1 MRPNRRAQ
9 QVRLGRKRVGRRPV
23 TGQSARWQATARLL
37 RRAGFG
43 ATGTQIDALEN
54 QDLSA
59 HLDTILALDPD
70 RDPGA
75 LATPRPIA
83 VTPAAP
89 ADGVSATALDAFT
102 GTLADQM
109 HDLTAWW
116 VRRMVSVQ
124 EPIHEKLTL
133 LWHNHF
139 ATSAQKVPVAEW
151 MGAQNQTLRT
161 LKLGD
166 FRTLAVAMLSDA
178 AMLYWLDGVGNSA
191 AKPNENLSREFM
203 ELFTLGHA
211 NGYTEADVREG
222 ARTLTGWYIGR
233 GGRATLAWDQHDSTL
248 KTVLGRTGNFS
259 HDEFCDVVLDQP
271 QSATFVA
278 GRLWRQLASDNP
290 PAPAALNRLV
300 AAYGPRRDLK
310 ALTKAILLDP
320 DFAASSGTVVSTP
333 VEWMVGVMR
342 SLKVPLSDPQLMD
355 ATVVALTVMRQR
367 PFYPP
372 DVNGWPHGH
381 AWLSTISTAARAWA
395 AEKFSGLGDLS
406 IVDEAAGTDRLDAA
420 GYLIGV
426 GAWTDSTAAALKDVA
441 DDPRRLIAAAV
452 NTPEYLTA

>member
-1 MRPNRRAQ
+1 
-9 QVRLGRKRVGRRPV
+9 V
-23 TGQSARWQATARLL
+23 TGQSPRWQATARLL
-37 RRAGFG
+37 RRTGFG
-43 ATGTQIDALEN
+43 ATGTQIDAVAR
-54 QDLSA
+54 QDPSTY
-59 HLDTILALDPD
+59 LDTVLALDPD

-75 LATPRPIA
+75 QATPRP
-83 VTPAAP
+83 TPVSPDPP
-89 ADGVSATALDAFT
+89 AEDASASALDAFT

-109 HDLTAWW
+109 HDLTIWW
-116 VRRMVSVQ
+116 VQRMVSVQ

-161 LKLGD
+161 HKLGD

-211 NGYTEADVREG
+211 NGYTEVDVREG
-222 ARTLTGWYIGR
+222 ARALTGWYIGR
-233 GGRATLAWDQHDSTL
+233 GGRAALASNQHDSTV
-248 KTVLGRTGNFS
+248 KTVLGRSGNFG
-259 HDEFCDVVLDQP
+259 HDGFCDVVLSQP
-271 QSATFVA
+271 QSAAYVA
-278 GRLWRQLASDNP
+278 GRLWRQLASDD
-290 PAPAALNRLV
+290 PAAPDVLNRLV

-320 DFAASSGTVVSTP
+320 AFATSAGSVVSTP
-333 VEWMVGVMR
+333 IEWMVGVMR
-342 SLKVPLSDPQLMD
+342 SLRVPMNDPQLMD
-355 ATVVALTVMRQR
+355 ATLVALTVMRQR

-372 DVNGWPHGH
+372 DVNGWPQGH
-381 AWLSTISTAARAWA
+381 AWLSTISTAARVWA
-395 AEKFSGLGDLS
+395 AEKFSELGDVS
-406 IVDEAAGTDRLDAA
+406 TVDEAARTDRLDAA

-426 GAWTDSTAAALKDVA
+426 GAWTDRTAAALKDVA
-441 DDPRRLIAAAV
+441 DDPRRLVAAAV
-452 NTPEYLTA
+452 NSPEYLTA

>member
-1 MRPNRRAQ
+1 
-9 QVRLGRKRVGRRPV
+9 VGRRPV
-23 TGQSARWQATARLL
+23 TGQSPRWQATARVL
-37 RRAGFG
+37 RRTGFG
-43 ATGTQIDALEN
+43 ATGPQIDAVAH
-54 QDLSA
+54 QDLSMY
-59 HLDTILALDPD
+59 LDTVLALNPD

-75 LATPRPIA
+75 LETPRPTP
-83 VTPAAP
+83 VTPAPP
-89 ADGVSATALDAFT
+89 AEGVSASVLNSIT

-109 HDLTAWW
+109 HDLTVWW
-116 VRRMVSVQ
+116 VRRMASVQ

-151 MGAQNQTLRT
+151 MGTQNQTLRT

-191 AKPNENLSREFM
+191 EKPNENLSREFM

-222 ARTLTGWYIGR
+222 ARSLTGWYIGR
-233 GGRATLAWDQHDSTL
+233 GGRTTLGPDLHDSTL
-248 KTVLGRTGNFS
+248 KTVLGHTGNLG
-259 HDEFCDVVLDQP
+259 HTEFCDVVLSQP
-271 QSATFVA
+271 QSAAFVA
-278 GRLWRQLASDNP
+278 GRLWCQLASDDP
-290 PAPAALNRLV
+290 PTPPVLDRLV
-300 AAYGPRRDLK
+300 TAYGPRRDLM

-320 DFAASSGTVVSTP
+320 EFAASAGTIVSTP

-342 SLKVPLSDPQLMD
+342 SLKVPLNDPQLMD
-355 ATVVALTVMRQR
+355 ATLLALTVMRQL

-381 AWLSTISTAARAWA
+381 AWLSTVSTTARVWA
-395 AEKFSGLGDLS
+395 AEKFSGLGDVS
-406 IVDEAAGTDRLDAA
+406 IVDEAARTDRLDAA

-426 GAWTDSTAAALKDVA
+426 GAWTDRTAAALKDVA
-441 DDPRRLIAAAV
+441 DDPRRLVAAAV
-452 NTPEYLTA
+452 NSPEYLTA